1 MADEPLLSTED
12 VAEIIAV
19 IDGTKYDSLDIQTT
33 RVSVKFSRS
42 GEGWTQDWKT
52 PSSLAEPIVAVA
64 NSAAVKSADVAD
76 APGLVSIRPALPG
89 TFYRA
94 SSPGAANFIEV
105 GSYVEK
111 DTIIG
116 IIETMKVMS
125 SVAAGVA
132 GEIVEIVADNG
143 VMVDR
148 DGVLMRVKTAKV

>member
-1 MADEPLLSTED
+1 MADEPLLSAED

-19 IDGTKYDSLDIQTT
+19 IDGTKYDSVDIQTK

-52 PSSLAEPIVAVA
+52 ASLLAEQIVAVA
-64 NSAAVKSADVAD
+64 NPAAAKSVSVAD
-76 APGLVSIRPALPG
+76 APGIVSIRPALPG

-94 SSPGAANFIEV
+94 PSPGAANFVEV
-105 GSYVEK
+105 GSHIQK

-125 SVAAGVA
+125 SIVAGHA
-132 GEIVEIVADNG
+132 GEIVEIVAENG
-143 VMVDR
+143 VMVDK
-148 DGVLMRVKTAKV
+148 DGVLMRVKAAKA

>member
-1 MADEPLLSTED
+1 MADEPLLSSED

-19 IDGTKYDSLDIQTT
+19 LDGSKYDSVDIQTK

-42 GEGWTQDWKT
+42 GEGWTQDWKNA
-52 PSSLAEPIVAVA
+52 SSLVEPIVALESSTVSK
-64 NSAAVKSADVAD
+64 SAAVAD
-76 APGLVSIRPALPG
+76 APGIESIRPALPG

-94 SSPGAANFIEV
+94 PQPGARNFVEI
-105 GSYVEK
+105 GSHVEK

-125 SVAAGVA
+125 SIAAGVT
-132 GEIVEIVADNG
+132 GEIVEIVAENG

-148 DGVLMRVKTAKV
+148 DGVLMRVRAGIA

>member
-1 MADEPLLSTED
+1 MADEPLLSSED

-19 IDGTKYDSLDIQTT
+19 LDGTKYDNVDIQTN

-42 GEGWTQDWKT
+42 GEGWTQDWKHA
-52 PSSLAEPIVAVA
+52 SSVVEPIVTLASSTVLK
-64 NSAAVKSADVAD
+64 SAAIPD
-76 APGLVSIRPALPG
+76 APGIVSIRSALPG

-94 SSPGAANFIEV
+94 PQPGAPNFVEV
-105 GSYVEK
+105 GSHVEK

-125 SVAAGVA
+125 SIPAGVS
-132 GEIVEIVADNG
+132 GEIVEIFAENG

-148 DGVLMRVKTAKV
+148 DGALMRVCESKA